1 MMTRA
6 ELAFSALDRDNKG
19 FITQKDFRKLTKKLS
34 DQELNDLMSKVLKG
48 LNKIAEIF
56 DFDFHPT
63 NLFQSLSKEK
73 STKSTYS

>member
-48 LNKIAEIF
+48 LNKRAEIF
-56 DFDFHPT
+56 AFDLHPT
-63 NLFQSLSKEK
+63 NFMPTLV
-73 STKSTYS
+73 

>member
-48 LNKIAEIF
+48 LNKRAEIF
-56 DFDFHPT
+56 AFDFHPT
-63 NLFQSLSKEK
+63 NFMRRVSKE
-73 STKSTYS
+73 